1 MTSNDLFLSF
11 DTSAAHCAAALLCGG
26 QIIASQANEMHK
38 GQAEALGP
46 LVIEML
52 TSVGKSIEDVTY
64 IGVGIG
70 PGNFTGIRIS
80 VSFARGL
87 SLALGCPAIAIN
99 SFEASYFGQT
109 GPAIIIVPAARDQIY
124 FKSFPDTNPPRLG
137 NLADAETMDA
147 PLIWRSEAKRL
158 VENIAHLTALRR
170 EERIMAPAPLYI
182 KAADA
187 APSPEKAPIIL
198 G

>member
-1 MTSNDLFLSF
+1 MPYDNLFLSF
-11 DTSAAHCAAALLCGG
+11 DSSAAHCAAALLYRG
-26 QIIASQANEMHK
+26 QIIASQASEMHK

-46 LVIEML
+46 MVTEML
-52 TSVGKSIEDVTY
+52 TSVGKSINEIAY

-87 SLALGCPAIAIN
+87 SLALGCPAIGIN

-109 GPAIIIVPAARDQIY
+109 GPAIVVVPAARDQIY
-124 FKSFPDTNPPRLG
+124 LQSFPNNNSPRLG

-147 PLIWRSEAKRL
+147 PLLWRAEAKRL
-158 VENIAHLTALRR
+158 VENMAHLAVLRR
-170 EERIMAPAPLYI
+170 DECIMAPAPLYI

-187 APSPEKAPIIL
+187 APSREKATIIL

>member
-1 MTSNDLFLSF
+1 MD
-11 DTSAAHCAAALLCGG
+11 
-26 QIIASQANEMHK
+26 K
-38 GQAEALGP
+38 GQAESLGP
-46 LVIEML
+46 LVSEML
-52 TSVGKSIEDVTY
+52 TSVGKSIEEVTY

-87 SLALGCPAIAIN
+87 SLALGCPAIGIN

-109 GPAIIIVPAARDQIY
+109 GPAIIAVPAARDQIY
-124 FKSFPDTNPPRLG
+124 LQSFPDNNPPRLG
-137 NLADAETMDA
+137 NLADAEAMDA
-147 PLIWRSEAKRL
+147 PLLWRSEAKRL

-170 EERIMAPAPLYI
+170 EEHIMAPAPLYI

-187 APSPEKAPIIL
+187 APSHQKPPIIFR
-198 G
+198 

>member
-1 MTSNDLFLSF
+1 MTSDNLILSF
-11 DTSAAHCAAALLCGG
+11 DTSAEYCAAALLSGG
-26 QIIASQANEMHK
+26 RVIASQAKQMHK
-38 GQAEALGP
+38 SHAESLGP
-46 LVIEML
+46 LVIEL
-52 TSVGKSIEDVTY
+52 LSLVGKSIDDVTH

-87 SLALGCPAIAIN
+87 SLALGCPAIGIN

-109 GPAIIIVPAARDQIY
+109 APATVLVPATRGQIY
-124 FKSFPDTNPPRLG
+124 LQGFPGENPPSMC
-137 NLADAETMDA
+137 NLAYAEAMGVR
-147 PLIWRSEAKRL
+147 LIWRSAAKEL
-158 VENIAHLTALRR
+158 VENIAHLTTLRR
-170 EERIMAPAPLYI
+170 EEQFSPPAPLYI

-187 APSPEKAPIIL
+187 APPRDTAPIIL

>member
-1 MTSNDLFLSF
+1 MTSDDLLLSF
-11 DTSAAHCAAALLCGG
+11 DTSAAHCAAALRCGG

-87 SLALGCPAIAIN
+87 SLALGCPAIGIN

-109 GPAIIIVPAARDQIY
+109 CPAIILVPAARDQIY
-124 FKSFPDTNPPRLG
+124 LKSFPDNNPPRLS

>member
-1 MTSNDLFLSF
+1 
-11 DTSAAHCAAALLCGG
+11 
-26 QIIASQANEMHK
+26 MHK
-38 GQAEALGP
+38 GQAESLGP
-46 LVIEML
+46 LVSEML
-52 TSVGKSIEDVTY
+52 TSVGKSIEEVTY

-87 SLALGCPAIAIN
+87 SLALGCPAIGIN

-109 GPAIIIVPAARDQIY
+109 GPAIIAVPAARDQIY
-124 FKSFPDTNPPRLG
+124 LQSFPDNDTPRLS
-137 NLADAETMDA
+137 NLADAEAMDA
-147 PLIWRSEAKRL
+147 PLLWRSEAKRL
-158 VENIAHLTALRR
+158 VENIAQLTALRR
-170 EERIMAPAPLYI
+170 KERIMAPAPLYI
-182 KAADA
+182 KAVDA

>member
-1 MTSNDLFLSF
+1 MTSDDLLLSF
-11 DTSAAHCAAALLCGG
+11 DTSAAHCAAALRCGG

-38 GQAEALGP
+38 GQAETLGP
-46 LVIEML
+46 LVAEML
-52 TSVGKSIEDVTY
+52 TSAGKSIKEVTY

-87 SLALGCPAIAIN
+87 SLALGCPAIGIN

-109 GPAIIIVPAARDQIY
+109 CPAIILVPAARDQIY
-124 FKSFPDTNPPRLG
+124 LKSFPDNNPPRLS

>member
-46 LVIEML
+46 LVKDML
-52 TSVGKSIEDVTY
+52 TSLGKSIKEVTY

-87 SLALGCPAIAIN
+87 SLALGCPAIGIN
-99 SFEASYFGQT
+99 SFEASYFGHT
-109 GPAIIIVPAARDQIY
+109 GPAIVVVPAARDQIY
-124 FKSFPDTNPPRLG
+124 LQSLPENKPPRLG
-137 NLADAETMDA
+137 NLVDAKTMDT
-147 PLIWRSEAKRL
+147 PLLWRSEAKRL
-158 VENIAHLTALRR
+158 VENIAHLTALRCKG
-170 EERIMAPAPLYI
+170 RINAPAPLYI

>member
-1 MTSNDLFLSF
+1 
-11 DTSAAHCAAALLCGG
+11 
-26 QIIASQANEMHK
+26 MHK

-46 LVIEML
+46 LVTEML
-52 TSVGKSIEDVTY
+52 TSVGKSIKEVAY

-87 SLALGCPAIAIN
+87 SLALGCPAIGIN

-109 GPAIIIVPAARDQIY
+109 GPAIVIVPAAQEQSY
-124 FKSFPDTNPPRLG
+124 LQSFPDCNPPRLG
-137 NLADAETMDA
+137 NLVDAEAMDA
-147 PLIWRSEAKRL
+147 PLLWRSEAKTL
-158 VENIAHLTALRR
+158 VENIAFLTALRR
-170 EERIMAPAPLYI
+170 EERLMAPSPLYI

-187 APSPEKAPIIL
+187 AHSREQAPIIL

>member
-1 MTSNDLFLSF
+1 
-11 DTSAAHCAAALLCGG
+11 
-26 QIIASQANEMHK
+26 MHK
-38 GQAEALGP
+38 GQAESLGP
-46 LVIEML
+46 LVSEVL
-52 TSVGKSIEDVTY
+52 TSVGKSIEEVTY

-87 SLALGCPAIAIN
+87 SLALGCPAIGIN

-109 GPAIIIVPAARDQIY
+109 GPAIIAVPAARDQIY
-124 FKSFPDTNPPRLG
+124 LQSFPDNNPPVLT
-137 NLADAETMDA
+137 NLADAEAMDA
-147 PLIWRSEAKRL
+147 PVIWRSEAKRL
-158 VENIAHLTALRR
+158 VENIAQLTALRR
-170 EERIMAPAPLYI
+170 TERIVAPAPLYI

-187 APSPEKAPIIL
+187 APLPEKAPIIL